1 MKGQQYQ
8 FDLWRKQERLPY
20 RLRVLHCDVHCGGV
34 VRNGDAHSP
43 AVGLCCSRFV
53 GLVARNTKRE
63 ARNETFENQITHW
76 RRPIYPAL
84 LVWIDARVRDGLLNF
99 VQCRGGKVL
108 LSRPRGK
115 YKSVHRAS
123 GGKKVSLQER
133 PGFGDFNQ

>member
-53 GLVARNTKRE
+53 GLVARNPKRE
-63 ARNETFENQITHW
+63 ARNEMFEKSRLHIG
-76 RRPIYPAL
+76 
-84 LVWIDARVRDGLLNF
+84 V
-99 VQCRGGKVL
+99 VL
-108 LSRPRGK
+108 STPD
-115 YKSVHRAS
+115 SWT
-123 GGKKVSLQER
+123 VSTLEYVM
-133 PGFGDFNQ
+133 DH